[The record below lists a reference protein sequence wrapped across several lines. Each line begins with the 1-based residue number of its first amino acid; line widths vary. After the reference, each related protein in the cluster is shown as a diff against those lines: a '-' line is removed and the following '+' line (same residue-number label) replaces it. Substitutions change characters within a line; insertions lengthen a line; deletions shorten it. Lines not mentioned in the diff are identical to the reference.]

1 MIAYKKRID
10 FLENELAEAKLK
22 ILDLEQQLIS
32 SLGSTCK
39 ASPSYTDSYSQYDS
53 FDIVRETPV
62 IGERYFLVG
71 YVPQEVC
78 YTQLFRIAVM

>member
-1 MIAYKKRID
+1 MINSKEIVAYQKRID

-39 ASPSYTDSYSQYDS
+39 ASPSQADSYSQYDS
-53 FDIVRETPV
+53 SDIVQESPV
-62 IGERYFLVG
+62 IGE
-71 YVPQEVC
+71 
-78 YTQLFRIAVM
+78 